1 MSQPVRPFLPPDPS
15 GELPFEPSI
24 YLLNL
29 LVAVGR
35 VRDSHLEPLLRP
47 LGLTVSR
54 YRALTVVWRLGS
66 CTMSELAI
74 MSAVDRTTLTR
85 TVDQLAAD
93 DLVTRSIDPADRRK
107 VTLNISRSG
116 RALLHKAD
124 AVVRACNDEC
134 LAEVPEPMQRI
145 MVRGLELML
154 GRLGATAEQMRRVLR
169 PRQVEEEART
179 GHGHAAVS
187 LESSPRVHR

>member
-35 VRDSHLEPLLRP
+35 VRDSHLELLLRP

-54 YRALTVVWRLGS
+54 HRALTVIWRLGS

-85 TVDQLAAD
+85 TVDQLVGD
-93 DLVTRSIDPADRRK
+93 DLVTRSVDPADRRK
-107 VTLNISRSG
+107 VTLNVSRLG
-116 RALLHKAD
+116 RALLHQAD
-124 AVVRACNDEC
+124 EVARACNDEC
-134 LAEVPEPMQRI
+134 LADVPEPLQRT

-154 GRLGATAEQMRRVLR
+154 GRLGATAEQMRRVLT
-169 PRQVEEEART
+169 PRQVKEDA
-179 GHGHAAVS
+179 
-187 LESSPRVHR
+187 

>member
-35 VRDSHLEPLLRP
+35 VRDSHLELLLRP

-54 YRALTVVWRLGS
+54 HRALTVIWRLGS

-85 TVDQLAAD
+85 TVDQLVAE
-93 DLVTRSIDPADRRK
+93 DLVTRSVDPADRRK
-107 VTLNISRSG
+107 VTLNVSRLG
-116 RALLHKAD
+116 RALLHQAN
-124 AVVRACNDEC
+124 AAARVLNDEC
-134 LAEVPEPMQRI
+134 LADVPEPMQRT

-154 GRLGATAEQMRRVLR
+154 ERLGATAEQMRRVLR
-169 PRQVEEEART
+169 PRQVEA
-179 GHGHAAVS
+179 
-187 LESSPRVHR
+187 